1 MYKHIIEKNL
11 HIIERLFN
19 NKQIGI
25 CNFMFQN
32 NVCYINNIEINQ
44 NYRNKKFGTG
54 LLKKVEEY
62 AKNNNI
68 KHIQVNIRQKP
79 LDDLIDFYIKNN
91 YSQSKSN
98 SITQQYDDGI
108 DIYDLII
115 MEKKIMEK
123 KII

>member
-44 NYRNKKFGTG
+44 NYRNKKNGTE
-54 LLKKVEEY
+54 LLRQVEEY
-62 AKNNNI
+62 SKNNNI
-68 KHIQVNIRQKP
+68 KYIQVNIRQMVFG
-79 LDDLIDFYIKNN
+79 LRDC
-91 YSQSKSN
+91 
-98 SITQQYDDGI
+98 
-108 DIYDLII
+108 
-115 MEKKIMEK
+115 KISYRAHLHYQLYF
-123 KII
+123 